1 MRSISILRGKFFLML
16 RSSYYIGCRLLYHLL
31 KACGEEPECR
41 YGPWN
46 HTLSVSLQPL
56 PPPAPHSIRIVS
68 LNLRMLLGS
77 SAGLSGW
84 RAGNPEQSRLGGGAA
99 LLYRHYTQAFE
110 CDDVIRRAHVSRSRE
125 QQPTG
130 ILEQVLSRRGFL
142 IVDAG

>member
-99 LLYRHYTQAFE
+99 LLYRHYRPSNAMTSSEERTSAE
-110 CDDVIRRAHVSRSRE
+110 AESSNPPVSSSR
-125 QQPTG
+125 
-130 ILEQVLSRRGFL
+130 FL
-142 IVDAG
+142 AGGVS